1 MSGTFRRLLL
11 GVILFNII
19 IFTIIIGCASTSV
32 GKGRTVSSKQVMD
45 FEVPEEEKKVVSVYK
60 FEDRSIG
67 TTKFKPWQ
75 TGIPDMIMQS
85 LSAIPYFKVMSRQYI
100 QEQVLSEQQFQLFGH
115 TDEKSAVELGRLLN
129 ADYIITGAFSVFEET
144 LQVNARCISVES
156 GEIVGQAQA
165 HGELGNFYTL
175 QNRVAVQITE
185 NMNLFVS
192 EDAEEMLAERT
203 ETTVIEASLANYE
216 GEEKMEEI
224 AVLEKKGEKEKVEE
238 VKEEAKKDFER
249 ALDYDKD
256 YEKAKRN
263 LSKLALAIPMTL

>member
-1 MSGTFRRLLL
+1 
-11 GVILFNII
+11 
-19 IFTIIIGCASTSV
+19 
-32 GKGRTVSSKQVMD
+32 MD